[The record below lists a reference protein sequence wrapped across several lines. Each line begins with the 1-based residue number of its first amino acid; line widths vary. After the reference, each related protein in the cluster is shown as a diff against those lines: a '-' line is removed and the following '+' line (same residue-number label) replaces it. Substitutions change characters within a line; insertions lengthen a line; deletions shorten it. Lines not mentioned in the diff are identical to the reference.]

1 MSAPSEAR
9 DGLGVNG
16 HSPSVRAEGGARR
29 SRRQVRELFGGRRR
43 RQTGCTRW
51 GPTCCWR
58 LRDCNRKTLSN
69 LEFVQE
75 TLKNAALE
83 AKATIVE
90 VAFHEFSPF
99 GISGMVV
106 IAESH
111 LAIHTWPEYGYAAV
125 DVFTCGDLIKP
136 QVAAKFLIE
145 KFQSKSPSIVEM
157 KRGILGHE
165 KLPHKVTLQR
175 ENRPTHDRAEELQV
189 VH

>member
-1 MSAPSEAR
+1 MHA
-9 DGLGVNG
+9 LGT
-16 HSPSVRAEGGARR
+16 HLLLE
-29 SRRQVRELFGGRRR
+29 
-43 RQTGCTRW
+43 
-51 GPTCCWR
+51 
-58 LRDCNRKTLSN
+58 LRDCNPKTLSS

-111 LAIHTWPEYGYAAV
+111 LSIHTWPEYGYAAV
-125 DVFTCGDLIKP
+125 DVFTCGDLIDP
-136 QVAAKFLIE
+136 RVAATFLIE
-145 KFQSKSPSIVEM
+145 KFECKSPSIIEM

-165 KLPHKVTLQR
+165 KLPHKPMPQGELVT
-175 ENRPTHDRAEELQV
+175 A
-189 VH
+189 